1 MAFVWELSFNCII
14 MPSSFISFTVYTLA
28 KLLYQLSLNQSVNI
42 NKFSENSTDGFS
54 FPNDR
59 TIWMSFHFGLI
70 LTTFQRYHR
79 EQEKN
84 FSKSIKLLLKK
95 IPAVDKWTET
105 LNGLNHL
112 WWVSPLIFPQM
123 YLHRNVWHLSS
134 KCQAQLQLCLD
145 WIDLIFS
152 SLSASHPK

>member
-59 TIWMSFHFGLI
+59 TIWMTLN
-70 LTTFQRYHR
+70 
-79 EQEKN
+79 K
-84 FSKSIKLLLKK
+84 FSLWFNIDN
-95 IPAVDKWTET
+95 IPVVDKWTET
-105 LNGLNHL
+105 LNGLNRL
-112 WWVSPLIFPQM
+112 WWVGLWKFPLVQFGICLGAILFYQF
-123 YLHRNVWHLSS
+123 
-134 KCQAQLQLCLD
+134 CQAQSQLQLYLD
-145 WIDLIFS
+145 WIDLIII
-152 SLSASHPK
+152 SLSASHPE